1 MYVRYDIRFMAKLAI
16 GLGHILFGEK
26 FDNSGYAR
34 ELHKALWYK
43 EGDPEPRIVGESNLS
58 QDSEFLKNVCGI
70 THGVTLT
77 ILPSSKYVV
86 LNLNLARKM
95 NWVIGIAEIEDV
107 KGCVGEDLLH
117 GLCVLLFKPL
127 GKGFRLSLPE
137 LIAHNSNEKLHPKLA
152 EVESHAGKS
161 VGYFENL

>member
-1 MYVRYDIRFMAKLAI
+1 
-16 GLGHILFGEK
+16 
-26 FDNSGYAR
+26 
-34 ELHKALWYK
+34 
-43 EGDPEPRIVGESNLS
+43 
-58 QDSEFLKNVCGI
+58 
-70 THGVTLT
+70 
-77 ILPSSKYVV
+77 
-86 LNLNLARKM
+86 M

-161 VGYFENL
+161 VGYFENLWGA